1 MQSTEPLLQ
10 ELLCDVLGHQR
21 AGKERAQW
29 SGKHPV
35 SDELNAESDAKIAKA
50 CQQYEE
56 MVQELVSV
64 ERHLLQAK
72 ARALTEEERR
82 LGERKQALCGYDRLI
97 SLPSTGES
105 SLGSFL
111 DRQLLERNSLLHPA
125 HYHPGSSPNSSHT
138 LQPPLEEA
146 PTYLCPTFTSNQH
159 TATSQHS
166 SVLKPSS
173 TGQTKRPLRWR
184 DQPLSPAV
192 QEAGVRT
199 LARLR
204 QRGSCLSSS
213 HHPGL
218 SSTTEGEG
226 SISGALRRR
235 RATSRDPGNNDS
247 PTRDVQL
254 FAAEPNKV
262 VFTDYQ
268 VGHTYQINVDI
279 QNVSG
284 CSRKMRLVPL
294 NSPYFTI
301 TRGVS
306 NHPEG
311 LIAPGMHVT
320 CTVTFTPPSLCNYQ
334 EEIMVQSHSGY
345 CLTIPVLAVR
355 PAPCLSL
362 PEVIECGS
370 CLAGGRME
378 VELEVKNSGGEG
390 RFSVRATTHHQHHQQ
405 SPTQSEGVLILGPFT
420 VSPTEFHL
428 PPLHSTTLQ
437 VTFSPAAEGQ
447 YGEQFVI
454 ECNNGETISFSLTG
468 SGDVVSVGC
477 VSIGDSSLQE
487 ISQFTSD
494 GSENHDADRSHQR
507 GVDPVMSAVDDY
519 DLYTEQLEECSVVF
533 DVVNPRSPAYKT
545 VVIRNYC
552 GVDLPFCWKLFRPLT
567 ELSSSGE
574 EDPVV
579 DDLVPSVNSPFSVL
593 PPSGTLPAASTHTF
607 LCQFLPHKPGQ
618 YVDGCH
624 LVLSHVP
631 EASLDLSLEGETWRR
646 MGDDDSTATCT
657 VSPVCLFLSGVAQP
671 YVLELEPPALLIP
684 VAIPL
689 ATDIRRRVK
698 LVNRSVSRLH
708 YCWREP
714 LPDEGITISPVSG
727 SLVGGGGGG
736 YCEVVIRRSVEGE
749 FALNLICDIEH
760 STHPVTLSLHGW
772 TQGPQVN
779 VDCASLEFGLV
790 PLGTSSQLT
799 LTLTSHTHTSLPI
812 LLRQAIGTQATLP
825 STSGT
830 SCRDS
835 ETDVTD
841 HECIHFTPSSL
852 TLPPHTVTTLTVE
865 CRPLVTGRLRSTLQC
880 LVDDQVIR
888 CLAVHAEVQS
898 PRVVL
903 TECVVHQ
910 DTAYVGVGCER
921 RVQMTNTSL
930 IPTLFSW
937 RQQVEGESGAHCSVS
952 ISPSSGSIGPRQS
965 LPVTITATWD
975 STGSH
980 PEAILC
986 CDVEGMSEPLL
997 LVLSAEVHGLAVSYS
1012 VQEKCVCSSSDEEE
1026 LCLEFGS
1033 EVSLFSPHT
1042 LHLLVTNTTA
1052 IPTTLSTSLSSFPPS
1067 HPHLPTPHPPPH
1079 RSRKKSLLSRTVNI
1093 GDPKS
1098 KTSQQA
1104 SKDYM
1109 SDLLQEGRGC
1119 CFVVDPPTSTL
1130 LPFTTHTLT
1139 VTAYAD
1145 MWGDYHDTLSCQ
1157 VSGLEAV
1164 EVPIHC
1170 RVTGCPLLFHST
1182 ALPQRSLV
1190 RFGSH
1195 LVNGPPAQRVVRIN
1209 NTGPQGVDI
1218 TMSVYIHRRKCKITL
1233 LFPCMFDYLRSKIG
1247 EPSEPA

>member
-1 MQSTEPLLQ
+1 
-10 ELLCDVLGHQR
+10 
-21 AGKERAQW
+21 
-29 SGKHPV
+29 
-35 SDELNAESDAKIAKA
+35 
-50 CQQYEE
+50 
-56 MVQELVSV
+56 
-64 ERHLLQAK
+64 
-72 ARALTEEERR
+72 
-82 LGERKQALCGYDRLI
+82 
-97 SLPSTGES
+97 
-105 SLGSFL
+105 
-111 DRQLLERNSLLHPA
+111 
-125 HYHPGSSPNSSHT
+125 
-138 LQPPLEEA
+138 
-146 PTYLCPTFTSNQH
+146 
-159 TATSQHS
+159 
-166 SVLKPSS
+166 
-173 TGQTKRPLRWR
+173 
-184 DQPLSPAV
+184 
-192 QEAGVRT
+192 
-199 LARLR
+199 
-204 QRGSCLSSS
+204 
-213 HHPGL
+213 
-218 SSTTEGEG
+218 
-226 SISGALRRR
+226 
-235 RATSRDPGNNDS
+235 
-247 PTRDVQL
+247 
-254 FAAEPNKV
+254 
-262 VFTDYQ
+262 
-268 VGHTYQINVDI
+268 
-279 QNVSG
+279 
-284 CSRKMRLVPL
+284 MRLVPL

-334 EEIMVQSHSGY
+334 EEIKVQSDSGY

-370 CLAGGRME
+370 CLAGGRMD
-378 VELEVKNSGGEG
+378 VDLEVKNSGGEG

-454 ECNNGETISFSLTG
+454 ECDNGETLSFSLTG

-494 GSENHDADRSHQR
+494 GNDADRSNQR
-507 GVDPVMSAVDDY
+507 GVDPVMSAVDY

-552 GVDLPFCWKLFRPLT
+552 GVELPFCWKLFRPIT

-574 EDPVV
+574 EDPVL

-624 LVLSHVP
+624 LVLSQVP
-631 EASLDLSLEGETWRR
+631 EVSLDLSLEGEAWRR
-646 MGDDDSTATCT
+646 MGGDDSTSTCT

-684 VAIPL
+684 VAVPL
-689 ATDIRRRVK
+689 ATDVRRRVK

-714 LPDEGITISPVSG
+714 LLDEGITISPVSG

-736 YCEVVIRRSVEGE
+736 YCEVVIRRSVAGE

-760 STHPVTLSLHGW
+760 STHPVTLPLHGW
-772 TQGPQVN
+772 TQGPQVS

-825 STSGT
+825 STSRTG
-830 SCRDS
+830 CRDS

-865 CRPLVTGRLRSTLQC
+865 CRPLVTGRLRSTVRC

-937 RQQVEGESGAHCSVS
+937 RQQVEGESRAHCSVS

-1012 VQEKCVCSSSDEEE
+1012 VQEKRRGSSDEEE
-1026 LCLEFGS
+1026 LRLEFGS
-1033 EVSLFSPHT
+1033 EVSLFTPHT

-1067 HPHLPTPHPPPH
+1067 HPHLPTPPPPPPH

-1104 SKDYM
+1104 NKDYM
-1109 SDLLQEGRGC
+1109 SGLLQEGRGC

-1164 EVPIHC
+1164 EYQSIVVSPVVHSC
-1170 RVTGCPLLFHST
+1170 ST
-1182 ALPQRSLV
+1182 ALHSHNVASSGLAVIWPMALQPRELSASTIQDLKRCVWTGRCSVSLGRTRV
-1190 RFGSH
+1190 ASWWTS
-1195 LVNGPPAQRVVRIN
+1195 LPP
-1209 NTGPQGVDI
+1209 
-1218 TMSVYIHRRKCKITL
+1218 
-1233 LFPCMFDYLRSKIG
+1233 
-1247 EPSEPA
+1247 